1 MSKCLSNK
9 TLFYFFPN
17 SLLAGN
23 KPTIL
28 HSPISNILISYSP
41 FSFAAMKKMLSF
53 CLLLALFSACG
64 NNDTD
69 SPSEKPESDMDAARK
84 FIRSALDGNYKQA
97 RKLILQ
103 DSANV
108 QLLDNLE
115 RAYLH
120 NNDVSEQRGYREA
133 SIRVHETKQLNDSTS
148 VVVYSNSFKNK
159 KDSVKAVKV
168 GNDWLIDLK
177 YSFPQTRIPQ

>member
-1 MSKCLSNK
+1 
-9 TLFYFFPN
+9 
-17 SLLAGN
+17 
-23 KPTIL
+23 
-28 HSPISNILISYSP
+28 
-41 FSFAAMKKMLSF
+41 
-53 CLLLALFSACG
+53 
-64 NNDTD
+64 
-69 SPSEKPESDMDAARK
+69 MDAARK

-159 KDSVKAVKV
+159 KDSVKAVRV